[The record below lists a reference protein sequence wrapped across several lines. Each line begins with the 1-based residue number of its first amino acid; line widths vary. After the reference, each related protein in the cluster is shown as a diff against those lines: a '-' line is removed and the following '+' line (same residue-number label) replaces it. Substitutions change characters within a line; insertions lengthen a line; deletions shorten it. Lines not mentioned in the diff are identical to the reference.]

1 MDQESD
7 QEDTPSA
14 HEQAKLQP
22 KFSVDFSEFHENI
35 RTALII
41 DDHPLVARGIADYLC
56 THCGFMSADAIH
68 KVDDLWSHIER
79 FGAPTLAL
87 IDFWLPEGT
96 ALPML
101 ERLRD
106 DYPATRLLVI
116 SGDSDPM
123 VRDKVRRLSVD
134 GFMLKQAEPAVFAL
148 AVAAVLR
155 GDAWFDNTSV
165 VSSSAGQERN
175 LPLSAAELGLTP
187 RQGEV
192 LALMLK
198 GLPNKRVAQALSLT
212 EQTVKEHVSG
222 ILERLG
228 ARNRIELITRL
239 RGKRIDV

>member
-1 MDQESD
+1 MTINE
-7 QEDTPSA
+7 
-14 HEQAKLQP
+14 
-22 KFSVDFSEFHENI
+22 
-35 RTALII
+35 RTALVV
-41 DDHPLVARGIADYLC
+41 DDHPLVARGIADYLR
-56 THCGFMSADAIH
+56 THCGFTRADAISH
-68 KVDDLWSHIER
+68 VADLWTNMDQGE
-79 FGAPTLAL
+79 APTLAL
-87 IDFWLPEGT
+87 IDFWLLEGT
-96 ALPML
+96 ALPIL
-101 ERLRD
+101 ARLRD
-106 DYPATRLLVI
+106 EYPATRLLVI
-116 SGDSDPM
+116 SGDADPA

>member
-1 MDQESD
+1 MTINER
-7 QEDTPSA
+7 SA
-14 HEQAKLQP
+14 L
-22 KFSVDFSEFHENI
+22 VV
-35 RTALII
+35 
-41 DDHPLVARGIADYLC
+41 DDHPLVARGMADYLR
-56 THCGFMSADAIH
+56 THCGFARVEAICRAD
-68 KVDDLWSHIER
+68 VLWTYIGQ

-96 ALPML
+96 ALPIL
-101 ERLRD
+101 ARLRD
-106 DYPATRLLVI
+106 EHPATRLLVI
-116 SGDSDPM
+116 SGDGDPA

-134 GFMLKQAEPAVFAL
+134 GFLLKHAEPAVFAL

-155 GDAWFDNTSV
+155 GDAWFDDAPV
-165 VSSSAGQERN
+165 ASSSAGEERN

-198 GLPNKRVAQALSLT
+198 GLPNKRVAQQLSLT

-228 ARNRIELITRL
+228 ARNRVELITRL
-239 RGKRIDV
+239 RGKRIDA

>member
-1 MDQESD
+1 
-7 QEDTPSA
+7 
-14 HEQAKLQP
+14 
-22 KFSVDFSEFHENI
+22 
-35 RTALII
+35 
-41 DDHPLVARGIADYLC
+41 
-56 THCGFMSADAIH
+56 
-68 KVDDLWSHIER
+68 
-79 FGAPTLAL
+79 
-87 IDFWLPEGT
+87 
-96 ALPML
+96 
-101 ERLRD
+101 
-106 DYPATRLLVI
+106 
-116 SGDSDPM
+116 M

-192 LALMLK
+192 LALMPK

>member
-1 MDQESD
+1 MTINER
-7 QEDTPSA
+7 SA
-14 HEQAKLQP
+14 L
-22 KFSVDFSEFHENI
+22 VV
-35 RTALII
+35 
-41 DDHPLVARGIADYLC
+41 DDHPLVARGIADYLRS
-56 THCGFMSADAIH
+56 HCGFVRADA
-68 KVDDLWSHIER
+68 VCRAADLRTNIGQ

-96 ALPML
+96 ALPIL
-101 ERLRD
+101 TSLRNE
-106 DYPATRLLVI
+106 YPATRLLVI
-116 SGDSDPM
+116 SGDGDPA

-134 GFMLKQAEPAVFAL
+134 GFLLKHAEPAVFAL

-155 GDAWFDNTSV
+155 GDAWFDDTPV
-165 VSSSAGQERN
+165 VSSPAGEERN

-198 GLPNKRVAQALSLT
+198 GLPNKRVAQVLSLT

-228 ARNRIELITRL
+228 ARNRVELITRL